1 MKHLLVI
8 LLLFF
13 AAGCSK
19 APATAGSGN
28 TTQQSSAG
36 KTAEPSGRILRAGV
50 FSKVSGGEVIESSRS
65 STGKVLSKLVMTFIR
80 ETERIPIKKDTI
92 LGYQYR
98 LSNLPE
104 TGTVNL
110 RRVLKHPEFQ
120 LPDGRVSSGSDFT
133 LTKKVERSE
142 VFAYDVYALNEDYEM
157 VPGDWTFQIWYNGT
171 MLLEQKFTTYRPEDE
186 EKGGDGGQS

>member
-1 MKHLLVI
+1 MKHLFVI
-8 LLLFF
+8 LLLLV

-19 APATAGSGN
+19 DPATTSSSNAV
-28 TTQQSSAG
+28 QQNSAG
-36 KTAEPSGRILRAGV
+36 KTVEPSGRILRAGV
-50 FSKVSGGEVIESSRS
+50 FSKVSGGEVIESSKS

-80 ETERIPIKKDTI
+80 EAERIPIKKDTI

-104 TGTVNL
+104 TGTVKL

-133 LTKKVERSE
+133 MTKKVERSE

-171 MLLEQKFTTYRPEDE
+171 MLLEQKFTTYWPEDE
-186 EKGGDGGQS
+186 GQGADSGQS